1 MCMSCCEFTYE
12 KFRLENG
19 ELDDEK
25 WHKLMQAYDK
35 AYPDMDDVRKIKL
48 YLNPCDC
55 ICHRKGMKI
64 LH

>member
-1 MCMSCCEFTYE
+1 MMECCYFTYE
-12 KFRLENG
+12 KFRMSDG

-35 AYPDMDDVRKIKL
+35 AYPNLPVERKVRM

-55 ICHRKGMKI
+55 ECHREGYSV